1 MTREISQT
9 IEIDASPDQVWS
21 VLTDTGSFPSWNP
34 FIRKLEGQLTVG
46 AKLLVVIQPPG
57 RRQSTF
63 RPTVLAAAPAR
74 ELRWLGRL
82 LIPGLFDGE
91 HSLRLEPT
99 PNGGTRFTQAEKFN
113 GILVAPFKGVLDSTA
128 MGFQQMNE
136 ALKARVENGKGAQ
149 P

>member
-1 MTREISQT
+1 MTREISHT

-21 VLTDTGSFPSWNP
+21 VLSETTSFPSWNP
-34 FIRKLEGQLTVG
+34 FIRKLEGQLAAG
-46 AKLLVVIQPPG
+46 AKLLVVIQSPG

-63 RPTVLAAAPAR
+63 RPTVLTVAPAR

-82 LIPGLFDGE
+82 LTPGLLDGE
-91 HSLRLEPT
+91 HSLSLEPT

-113 GILVAPFKGVLDSTA
+113 GILVAPFKGVLDSTTL
-128 MGFQQMNE
+128 GFQQMNE
-136 ALKARVENGKGAQ
+136 ALKARVEDRQGAQ